1 MENLR
6 KLWLLGPDGKP
17 LDERLR
23 TLFSRLLPKFVRRFP
38 AFQDT
43 AEIQNH
49 GEEAVRRF
57 QQKEQHSGQELE
69 KPWGYAWTALESVG
83 ISAERT
89 NEMQVRFRTVESG
102 TDSAIVSRLRAW
114 DGSVEQTE
122 QRILLRE
129 LEAMMT
135 PAERWVFEQKA
146 LGYSSEEIA
155 RARGCSVNAVD
166 QVMSRLRRKIR
177 ALAGVKE

>member
-6 KLWLLGPDGKP
+6 KFWLLDADGKP
-17 LDERLR
+17 LEERLR
-23 TLFSRLLPKFVRRFP
+23 NVFSRLLPKFRRRFP
-38 AFQDT
+38 AFQDE
-43 AEIQNH
+43 AEIQNCCD
-49 GEEAVRRF
+49 EAVRRV
-57 QQKEQHSGQELE
+57 QEKEQRSGRELE

-89 NEMQVRFRTVESG
+89 SDMQVRFKTVESG
-102 TDSAIVSRLRAW
+102 TDSGIVSQLRAW
-114 DGSVEQTE
+114 DGSVEQIE
-122 QRILLRE
+122 QAILLRE

-135 PAERWVFEQKA
+135 PEERWVFQQKA

-166 QVMSRLRRKIR
+166 QIMSRLRRKIR
-177 ALAGVKE
+177 LLAGVKE

>member
-23 TLFSRLLPKFVRRFP
+23 TIFSRLLPKFLRRFP
-38 AFQDT
+38 AFQDA

-49 GEEAVRRF
+49 CEEAARRF
-57 QQKEQHSGQELE
+57 QEKEQRSGQELE

-83 ISAERT
+83 VSAERT

-102 TDSAIVSRLRAW
+102 TDSAIVSQLRAW

-122 QRILLRE
+122 RDILLRE
-129 LEAMMT
+129 IEAMMK
-135 PAERWVFEQKA
+135 PDEVWMFRQKA
-146 LGYSSEEIA
+146 AGYSHAEIA
-155 RARGCSVNAVD
+155 KAKGCSVNAVD
-166 QVMSRLRRKIR
+166 QAMSRLIRKIR
-177 ALAGVKE
+177 ALVDVKE

>member
-23 TLFSRLLPKFVRRFP
+23 TLFGRLLPKFLRRFP
-38 AFQDT
+38 AFQDA

-49 GEEAVRRF
+49 GEEAIRRF
-57 QQKEQHSGQELE
+57 QQKEKQSGQEIE
-69 KPWGYAWTALESVG
+69 KPWGYAWKALESVG

-102 TDSAIVSRLRAW
+102 TDAPIVSQLRAW
-114 DGSVEQTE
+114 DGSVEQIE
-122 QRILLRE
+122 QGILLRE
-129 LEAMMT
+129 LEKLMKPDEVWMF
-135 PAERWVFEQKA
+135 RRKA
-146 LGYSSEEIA
+146 AGFTHAEIA
-155 RARGCSVNAVD
+155 REKGCSVNAVD
-166 QVMSRLRRKIR
+166 QAMSRLIRRIR
-177 ALAGVKE
+177 ALVDVKE